1 MNNIVYRD
9 RASKARCPGIK
20 RLQQWVDAAVSGAQE
35 APAALTIRFVDA
47 EEGRSLN
54 HQYRGRDYATNVLS
68 FVAEPIELP
77 EEFQADTLEAALE
90 TSDEPR
96 YIGDLVV
103 CAPVVEREAKEQ
115 GKTRDAHY
123 AHMTVHGVLH
133 LLGYDHE
140 QPDEAEQMEALEI
153 RILAKLGYSNPYS
166 TR

>member
-1 MNNIVYRD
+1 VNNIVYRD
-9 RASKARCPGIK
+9 RASRARCPGTK
-20 RLQQWVDAAVSGAQE
+20 RLKQWVDAAVSGADQ
-35 APAALTIRFVDA
+35 APVALTIRFVDA

-54 HQYRGRDYATNVLS
+54 HQYRGRDYPTNVLS

-77 EEFQADTLEAALE
+77 EEFQANTLDAGLE
-90 TSDEPR
+90 TDDEPR

-103 CAPVVEREAKEQ
+103 CAPVVEREASEQ

-140 QPDEAEQMEALEI
+140 HPDEAEQMEALEI
-153 RILAKLGYSNPYS
+153 SILAGLGYSNPYS

>member
-1 MNNIVYRD
+1 MSNIVYRD
-9 RASKARCPGIK
+9 RASTARCPGIK

-35 APAALTIRFVDA
+35 APASLTIRFVDA

-77 EEFQADTLEAALE
+77 EEFQADTLETALE

-123 AHMTVHGVLH
+123 AHMIVHGVLH
-133 LLGYDHE
+133 LLGYEHE

>member
-9 RASKARCPGIK
+9 RASTARCPGAQ
-20 RLQQWVDAAVSGAQE
+20 RLQLWVDAAVSGANE
-35 APAALTIRFVDA
+35 NPAALTIRFVDA

-68 FVAEPIELP
+68 FVAESIELP
-77 EEFQADTLEAALE
+77 EEFQANTFDATLE

-103 CAPVVEREAKEQ
+103 CAPVVEREAREQ

-153 RILAKLGYSNPYS
+153 RILKELGYSNPYS
-166 TR
+166 TD